1 MSADD
6 LLDNTMLPPTSSSPS
21 GPITSPTVSAL
32 QYRQRA
38 KAARP
43 LKTVADMT
51 PEDAPHDDFDPQARV
66 TSVVPRDAVQRISE
80 ARLPAGSPPVVQ
92 GITLV
97 PATALPDQL
106 RAVFKFDIFN
116 AVQSKCFASAFETD
130 DNLVVSA
137 PTGSGKTVIMEFA
150 ICRLVAECK
159 GQDFKVIYQAPTKSL
174 CAERYNDWQKKFG
187 VLNLDCA
194 ELTGDTDLAHLR
206 DVQKASIII
215 TTPEKWDSI
224 TRKWQDHARLM
235 QLVRLFLVD
244 EVHILKD
251 ERGATLEAVV
261 SRMKSVA
268 SSIRFVA
275 LSATVPNSEDIA
287 IWLGKNSTM
296 QHLPARREVF
306 GENFRPVQLRK
317 HVYGFETRS
326 NDFAFESMLTEQ
338 IPKIIANHG
347 RGKPVMVFC
356 STRRAS
362 VNTAESLADKWS
374 SSHPMRR
381 LWKGPDRQLSLANA
395 ELRATAEAGVAF
407 HHGGL
412 SVADRRTIE
421 EAFLNGQINIICSTS
436 TLAVGVNL
444 PCYLVI
450 LKGTCAWTDSG
461 LKEYA
466 DLEVMQMLGR
476 AGRPQFESSS
486 CAVILCRQEKVSR
499 YEKMVSGEELLES
512 CLHQN
517 LIEHLNAEIVLGTVR
532 DVATAKQWLA
542 STFLYVRLRKNPSHY
557 QFREG
562 VDDSTDDEI
571 LEQLCKK
578 DIDLLVGAGIVEEKE
593 RLTPTMFGEAMARY
607 CVNFDTMK
615 SFIKLPP
622 KAKTSELLLLLAQA
636 REFRGL
642 RMQAGEKS
650 FYKEIN
656 KAPEIKFPIKVDVAL
671 PSHKISLVM
680 QAEMGSVALPDGESH
695 KKHLSQYRIDR
706 SNIFAHANRLIR
718 CLIDCQIQLQ
728 DAISARNA
736 LELGRSLAAHVW
748 DNTASQLRQVEGLG
762 EVAVRKLAASSIY
775 SMDSLL
781 NTEPA
786 RIELVLG
793 KNPPFGHQLLKKLE
807 SFPNLRVSVKETGR
821 NIRHGQG
828 ATVKIVAEIGFL
840 NPVPPQIFNKKPFSV
855 CFLAEDSNGTL
866 LEFRR
871 FRPKKLEHG
880 ELVQL
885 NLRLTKPTN
894 HVSCYVMCDNVA
906 GTSKYAELNLLDIPV
921 SAYPKQPHQND
932 STDGTNDSTDG
943 TNDSTDGTKTVVR
956 QAPVS
961 SCCVD
966 EFDDG
971 GIEDQDLLAIDATG
985 SRIEVIEDIDAILET
1000 DNRKSKSTEH
1010 YHNEDADASVYREP
1024 SQLPNGRWTCQ
1035 HDCNERDKNCKHKCC
1050 KEGVAKPK
1058 RRSKAETKVR
1068 EEEKGQKKITFLAPM
1083 QPKLR
1088 PGQKPQSKPN
1098 SKAPAKPRGDTTRE
1112 MKDKNQRKKIKSA
1125 VEAYH
1130 ERHKTSSS
1138 GDATFQKQ
1146 SDEPAAKRAKRSQ
1159 DHIEEFGGAEPDLDF
1174 ESELKLDCS
1183 KDHAKQVSPENPEK
1197 QAATVEEGK
1206 DDLFLSFD
1214 EDDLLDFSF
1223 VESGQSLDVLSA
1235 SEAAPIV
1242 VDKLNTANPGVCKE
1256 VTMPDNDDIDFLA
1269 SDLDFGGL
1277 DPPLEHVTMSDVL
1290 KNDRTASRGQSS
1302 TMVQSIECF
1311 KDGMD
1316 SIEDFS
1322 GTQGEVAGLS
1332 TTPEKQLDDTFGTC
1346 PPDPSFTPGGDT
1358 PAESSIKTP
1367 GDMVMASKAEAEILE
1382 KETDAE
1388 RDKRLFDE
1396 EQKKK
1401 WEGIDQWLYDEF
1413 HEYVELV

>member
-6 LLDNTMLPPTSSSPS
+6 LLDNTMLPSAGSSPI
-21 GPITSPTVSAL
+21 GPIPSPTVSAL
-32 QYRQRA
+32 QHRQRA
-38 KAARP
+38 KAGRP
-43 LKTVADMT
+43 FSRTIGDMT
-51 PEDAPHDDFDPQARV
+51 PEDVPPDDFEHHTKVA
-66 TSVVPRDAVQRISE
+66 SMVPRNADRRVSE
-80 ARLPAGSPPVVQ
+80 ANLPSASPPIVQ
-92 GITLV
+92 GIKLV
-97 PATALPDQL
+97 PATALPGQL
-106 RAVFKFDIFN
+106 RAVFKYDIFN
-116 AVQSKCFASAFETD
+116 AVQSKCFASAFESD

-174 CAERYNDWQKKFG
+174 CAERYNDWQKKFSA
-187 VLNLDCA
+187 LNLECA

-215 TTPEKWDSI
+215 TTPEKWDSV
-224 TRKWQDHARLM
+224 TRKWQDHARLL
-235 QLVRLFLVD
+235 QLVKLFLVD

-261 SRMKSVA
+261 SRMKSVVC
-268 SSIRFVA
+268 SVRFVA

-287 IWLGKNSTM
+287 IWLGKNSM
-296 QHLPARREVF
+296 MPHLPAQREVF
-306 GENFRPVQLRK
+306 GESFRPVQLQK
-317 HVYGFETRS
+317 HVYGFESRS

-338 IPKIIANHG
+338 IPKIIADHG

-362 VNTAESLADKWS
+362 VNTAKSLADAWS
-374 SSHPMRR
+374 SSRPTQR
-381 LWKGPDRQLSLANA
+381 LWKGPERQLSLMNV
-395 ELRATAEAGVAF
+395 ELKATAGAGVAF

-421 EAFLNGQINIICSTS
+421 EAFLSGQINIICSTS

-476 AGRPQFESSS
+476 AGRPQFETSA
-486 CAVILCRQEKVSR
+486 CAVILCRQGKVSR

-517 LIEHLNAEIVLGTVR
+517 LIEHLNAEIILGTVR
-532 DVATAKQWLA
+532 DVDTAKQWLA
-542 STFLYVRLRKNPSHY
+542 STFLYVRLRRNPSHY

-562 VDDSTDDEI
+562 VDESTDDAI

-578 DIDLLVGAGIVEEKE
+578 DIDLLVDAGIVEGQE

-615 SFIKLPP
+615 SFIGLPP
-622 KAKTSELLLLLAQA
+622 KAKTSEILSLLAQA

-671 PSHKISLVM
+671 LSHKISLLM

-695 KKHLSQYRIDR
+695 KKHHTQYRIDR
-706 SNIFAHANRLIR
+706 SNVFAHANRLIR

-762 EVAVRKLAASSIY
+762 EVAVRKLAASSIN
-775 SMDSLL
+775 SIDSLL

-807 SFPNLRVSVKETGR
+807 SFPNLMVSVKETGR
-821 NIRHGQG
+821 AIRRGQC
-828 ATVKIVAEIGFL
+828 ATVKIVAEIAFL
-840 NPVPPQIFNKKPFSV
+840 NRVPPQIFNKKPFSV
-855 CFLAEDSNGTL
+855 CFLADDSNGTL

-871 FRPKKLEHG
+871 FSPKKLEHG
-880 ELVQL
+880 EKFTLSV
-885 NLRLTKPTN
+885 RLTKPTD
-894 HVSCYVMCDNVA
+894 HVNCYVMCDNIA
-906 GTSKYAELNLLDIPV
+906 GTSKYAELKLLDIPV
-921 SAYPKQPHQND
+921 SAYPKERHQD
-932 STDGTNDSTDG
+932 ESIDGTRKHAD
-943 TNDSTDGTKTVVR
+943 

-961 SCCVD
+961 NCCVD

-971 GIEDQDLLAIDATG
+971 GIDDQDLLAIDADG
-985 SRIEVIEDIDAILET
+985 RRIEVIEDIDAILKTEYK
-1000 DNRKSKSTEH
+1000 KSKPTEH
-1010 YHNEDADASVYREP
+1010 YHNEDADDSAYREP

-1035 HDCNERDKNCKHKCC
+1035 HDCKERGKDCKHKCC

-1058 RRSKAETKVR
+1058 RRSKAETAVR
-1068 EEEKGQKKITFLAPM
+1068 EEEKGQKKITSLTSM
-1083 QPKLR
+1083 QPKLE
-1088 PGQKPQSKPN
+1088 
-1098 SKAPAKPRGDTTRE
+1098 T
-1112 MKDKNQRKKIKSA
+1112 KDKNQRKGLGDSQ
-1125 VEAYH
+1125 EP
-1130 ERHKTSSS
+1130 RHATHRTLSS
-1138 GDATFQKQ
+1138 GKPKFRKQ
-1146 SDEPAAKRAKRSQ
+1146 SGEPTAKRAKHSQ
-1159 DHIEEFGGAEPDLDF
+1159 DPVEDFWGAEPTMDF
-1174 ESELKLDCS
+1174 ESDLELDCS
-1183 KDHAKQVSPENPEK
+1183 KDHAKQVSPKNPEK
-1197 QAATVEEGK
+1197 QDAKVDEGK
-1206 DDLFLSFD
+1206 DDMFLSFD
-1214 EDDLLDFSF
+1214 EDELFDFSF
-1223 VESGQSLDVLSA
+1223 VESGQSADVLSA
-1235 SEAAPIV
+1235 TEAAPTV
-1242 VDKLNTANPGVCKE
+1242 VDKPSTANSSLCEKE
-1256 VTMPDNDDIDFLA
+1256 LTMPNNDDIDFLA
-1269 SDLDFGGL
+1269 SDLDFGGV
-1277 DPPLEHVTMSDVL
+1277 DPPLEHVAMWDVL
-1290 KNDRTASRGQSS
+1290 KNDRTASQGQSS
-1302 TMVQSIECF
+1302 TMVQSIKCF
-1311 KDGMD
+1311 EDGMD
-1316 SIEDFS
+1316 YIEDFS
-1322 GTQGEVAGLS
+1322 GMRPDSTGLS
-1332 TTPEKQLDDTFGTC
+1332 TTPKNQVKDTFIMR
-1346 PPDPSFTPGGDT
+1346 DPSVSPGADT

-1367 GDMVMASKAEAEILE
+1367 EDTGMASNVKTATRA

-1396 EQKKK
+1396 DQKKK

-1413 HEYVELV
+1413 HEYVEVV